1 MFLINSNYPNRAA
14 LVCLDGDIITYREL
28 SSLVD
33 DFSSNIDDKSLI
45 FILASN
51 NLDSLV
57 CYLSALEVGTVPLLL
72 HDSISND
79 QLDNLIAIYNPKY
92 IFSRI
97 ALTNKSYSIK
107 ISFKGGSLFLNNKK
121 HYANLHE
128 NLALL
133 LTTSGST
140 GSPKLVKLTKA
151 NIKSNAESISDFLKI
166 GPDDRA
172 ITSLP
177 FNYSYGL
184 SVINSHLF
192 SGGSLLLSNS
202 SMMEDKFWKSI
213 NEYSVSSIAG
223 VPYHYD
229 MMLRLGIDNL
239 KIPTVNKM
247 TQAGG
252 KLDFEK
258 VKKVNDSLQAKGIN
272 FYMMYGQTEAT
283 ARISYLPC
291 ESIDKKPNSI
301 GLPIPGGSLW
311 LEDEKGLKISK
322 SMTVGEIIYKGLNV
336 SMGYAESIE
345 DLATGEVNKGIL
357 RTGDL
362 AYFDAEGYYFI
373 EGRNSRFIKVFG
385 NRVSLDS
392 LEKLIT
398 AKGFDSVVIGEDDKI
413 VIYLKE
419 KSGLS
424 IVDFRREI
432 SESIGINMI
441 AIKVIPQIDFPRLD
455 SGKINYKALDSYD

>member
-1 MFLINSNYPNRAA
+1 MFLINSNYPNRTA
-14 LVCLDGDIITYREL
+14 LISHDGNIVTYRKL
-28 SSLVD
+28 ISLVD
-33 DFSSNIDDKSLI
+33 SFNSYIDDKSLI

-72 HDSISND
+72 HDSIHND
-79 QLDNLIAIYNPKY
+79 QLDNLIDIYSPKY
-92 IFSRI
+92 IFSNRT
-97 ALTNKSYSIK
+97 LTNKSYSLK
-107 ISFKGGSLFLNNKK
+107 TSFKDSNLFLNNNENSV
-121 HYANLHE
+121 NLHE
-128 NLALL
+128 DLALL

-140 GSPKLVKLTKA
+140 GSPKLVKLTKT
-151 NIKSNAESISDFLKI
+151 NIRSNAESISDFLKI
-166 GPDDRA
+166 GPNDRA

-192 SGGSLLLSNS
+192 SGGSILLSNS
-202 SMMEDKFWKSI
+202 SMMEEKFWTSI
-213 NEYSVSSIAG
+213 NKYSVTSIAG
-223 VPYHYD
+223 VPYNYE
-229 MMLRLGIDNL
+229 MMLRLGINNL

-252 KLDFEK
+252 KLDSQK
-258 VKKVNDSLQAKGIN
+258 VKKINDSLQTKGIN

-291 ESIDKKPNSI
+291 ENIDKKPNSI
-301 GLPIPGGSLW
+301 GIPIPGGSLW

-322 SMTVGEIIYKGLNV
+322 SMQAGEMIYKGLNV

-345 DLATGEVNKGIL
+345 DLAIGEANKGIL

-362 AYFDAEGYYFI
+362 AYFDEEGYYFI
-373 EGRNSRFIKVFG
+373 EGRNNRFIKVFG
-385 NRVSLDS
+385 NRISLDS

-398 AKGFDSVVIGEDDKI
+398 TKGFDSVVTGVDDKI
-413 VIYLKE
+413 FIYIKE
-419 KSGLS
+419 NSGLS
-424 IVDFRREI
+424 IVDFRKEI

-441 AIKVIPQIDFPRLD
+441 AIKIIPQLDFPRLD
-455 SGKINYKALDSYD
+455 SGKIDYKALNS